1 VHKLENKSS
10 NKTCITIQAYEYV
23 TDEVNNYEYFDYIT
37 NDGQAIRSF
46 DPLSGMDYF
55 GFKIL

>member
-1 VHKLENKSS
+1 VHKSENKSS

-23 TDEVNNYEYFDYIT
+23 TNEGNNYEYFDYIT